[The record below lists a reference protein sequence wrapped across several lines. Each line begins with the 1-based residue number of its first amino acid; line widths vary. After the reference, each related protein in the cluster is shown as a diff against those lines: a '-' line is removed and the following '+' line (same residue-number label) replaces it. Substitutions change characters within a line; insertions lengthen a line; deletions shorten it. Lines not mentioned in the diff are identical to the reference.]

1 MCSNKSNS
9 CPLKKLG
16 HDWTGFQ
23 SQHLISY
30 VGLIVSSKIFLVKNS
45 ENITYKMQKKNLN
58 EIFNL
63 KSSDLLQIRRFNKSW
78 PILTV
83 SVPYNL
89 RFYQVHKN

>member
-45 ENITYKMQKKNLN
+45 ENITYKMQKKKSQWNFQS
-58 EIFNL
+58 EIL
-63 KSSDLLQIRRFNKSW
+63 WSTSDSKI
-78 PILTV
+78 
-83 SVPYNL
+83 
-89 RFYQVHKN
+89 